1 MMVLVERPT
10 HMKVE
15 EIDLQEME
23 IHRRVK
29 EQAFHTTQTRMLV
42 LD

>member
-1 MMVLVERPT
+1 MVLVERPT

-23 IHRRVK
+23 IHRRV
-29 EQAFHTTQTRMLV
+29 EQQDFHTTQTQMLM